1 MDMPMGHRPTVAV
14 LTGDIVESSKLPE
27 AVRRQLAQTVS
38 VVEGRMAHSFPVYFP
53 YALDFFRG
61 DSWQWL
67 VIPPGK
73 SLRMAIFMRALLLNA
88 VPGVALDTRISI
100 GIGGMNS
107 IPEGD
112 LARADGEAFPLSGD
126 LLAGFGRNDRLRVR
140 LVEEPSQP
148 LLGSL
153 DMLARLIDLQVCQWT
168 RKQAHAISG
177 AILGFT
183 QVETARDWFKP
194 SISQQAVAQHLDRA
208 GWATIEAGVDFFE
221 GVVNSLAAE
230 LVHKNH
236 AEGKYTVE

>member
-1 MDMPMGHRPTVAV
+1 MT
-14 LTGDIVESSKLPE
+14 
-27 AVRRQLAQTVS
+27 
-38 VVEGRMAHSFPVYFP
+38 HSFPAYFP
-53 YALDFFRG
+53 YTLDFFRG

-88 VPGVALDTRISI
+88 APGVALDTRISI

-126 LLAGFGRNDRLRVR
+126 LLASFSRNDRLRVR
-140 LVEEPSQP
+140 LAGQPRQP
-148 LLGSL
+148 LLEAL

-168 RKQAHAISG
+168 HRQAHAISG

-183 QVETARDWFKP
+183 QQETARDWFKP

-208 GWATIEAGVDFFE
+208 GWATIEAGLDFFE
-221 GVVNSLAAE
+221 GVVNSLSKDSRHE
-230 LVHKNH
+230 NH
-236 AEGKYTVE
+236 TKGKYIVE